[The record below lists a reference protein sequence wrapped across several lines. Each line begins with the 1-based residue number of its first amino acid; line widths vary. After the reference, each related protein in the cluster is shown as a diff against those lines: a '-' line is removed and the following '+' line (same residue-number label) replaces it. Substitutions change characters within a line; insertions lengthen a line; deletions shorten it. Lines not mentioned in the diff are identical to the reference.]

1 MQIFETWQHEQVVPS
16 LTKHNALFIKA
27 TTSNMLA
34 NGTPT
39 AFQFDTFP
47 SALQNAIGQGGKL
60 DVRLAKHSSVTASAM
75 LATASTATAT
85 SSSSGHREE
94 YGYEKCALPTLRSVF
109 S

>member
-16 LTKHNALFIKA
+16 LTKQNALFIKA

-47 SALQNAIGQGGKL
+47 
-60 DVRLAKHSSVTASAM
+60 RHYRMPLARVESWM
-75 LATASTATAT
+75 
-85 SSSSGHREE
+85 
-94 YGYEKCALPTLRSVF
+94 
-109 S
+109 